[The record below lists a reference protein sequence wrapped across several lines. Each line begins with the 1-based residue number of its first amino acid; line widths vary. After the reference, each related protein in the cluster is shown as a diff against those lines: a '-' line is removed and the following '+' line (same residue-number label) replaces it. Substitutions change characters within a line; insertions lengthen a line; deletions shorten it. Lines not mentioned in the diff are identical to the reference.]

1 MQRPPE
7 IPGYSN
13 LTLLCTTSRY
23 TLWSATQDAL
33 QRPVLIQAINPAVYT
48 PRRLGLIFSAA
59 RQIAAIKSSHI
70 PQVLDVIVGE
80 RPALVLEISKG
91 HSLADRLGT
100 GDNLPD
106 FSQVAPVIAGLIE
119 EFVVLSAKTSLVL
132 RSLDA
137 DVIWL
142 ADNGCSMAWDFT
154 MALEAAQTLGE
165 EEIEGHL
172 GYIPPELL
180 TNQPFDTRSDMY
192 SLGALIFRMLVG
204 ADAYCGGSPDSIIQR
219 QLTKSPP
226 PPSRFNPSL
235 SPEVDTFVLKLMA
248 RTPDDRFKDW
258 GEVMATFETL
268 RCEPPAPVDPAAKP
282 ASARPP
288 THRIP
293 GKKPRTIAS
302 TAPQPAA
309 FPPYGIRTVAWLV
322 LGIGL
327 ALLAAYRWNQTPET
341 VPATK
346 RTIAIAKVDHS
357 PASPPAKQVQRKQ
370 TTAVDEPNI
379 PSITKREAVARFA
392 KALDAENPIAA
403 LNDLIAADSDA
414 CTLLKI
420 PSSTRCPTLN
430 ELFAQAL
437 TKRIGQT
444 IPLAYKGRNRTV
456 TIQGVSDGKLHM
468 ECNGKSGAIPI
479 GSDGIEDLERIR
491 LIGVPQRL
499 GDALT
504 IFAYSRKLGHTAAAQ
519 ALQAVHPELKPFS
532 DTQ

>member
-13 LTLLCTTSRY
+13 FTLLRTTSRY
-23 TLWSATQDAL
+23 TLWSASQDAL

-91 HSLADRLGT
+91 HSLADGLGT

-142 ADNGCSMAWDFT
+142 ADSGCSMAWDFT

-165 EEIEGHL
+165 DEIEGHL
-172 GYIPPELL
+172 GYISPELL
-180 TNQPFDTRSDMY
+180 TSQPFDTRSDMY
-192 SLGALIFRMLVG
+192 SLGALFFRMLVG
-204 ADAYCGGSPDSIIQR
+204 VDAYCGGTPDDIIQR
-219 QLTKSPP
+219 QLTTPPP

-235 SPEVDTFVLKLMA
+235 PPEVDTFVLKLMA
-248 RTPDDRFKDW
+248 RTPDERFKDW

-268 RCEPPAPVDPAAKP
+268 RSAPPAPVEPVPAP
-282 ASARPP
+282 ASSRPSK
-288 THRIP
+288 HRMP
-293 GKKPRTIAS
+293 REKPHPIISSVQRPAVFPPNGIRTIA
-302 TAPQPAA
+302 
-309 FPPYGIRTVAWLV
+309 WLA

-327 ALLAAYRWNQTPET
+327 ALLAAYRWNQIPET
-341 VPATK
+341 AAAAK
-346 RTIAIAKVDHS
+346 RIVAIAQIAPT
-357 PASPPAKQVQRKQ
+357 PAASPAKQVQQKHSQ
-370 TTAVDEPNI
+370 AADEPDI
-379 PSITKREAVARFA
+379 PAITKREAIARFA
-392 KALDAENPIAA
+392 KALDAENPIVA
-403 LNDLIAADSDA
+403 LNNLIAADADA

-420 PSSTRCPTLN
+420 PSSTRCPNLD

-437 TKRIGQT
+437 TKRVGQT
-444 IPLAYKGRNRTV
+444 ITLAYKGRNRTV
-456 TIQGVSDGKLHM
+456 TIQSVSDGKLHM
-468 ECNGKSGAIPI
+468 ERNGKSGAIPI

-491 LIGVPQRL
+491 LIGVPKRL

-532 DTQ
+532 NAQ